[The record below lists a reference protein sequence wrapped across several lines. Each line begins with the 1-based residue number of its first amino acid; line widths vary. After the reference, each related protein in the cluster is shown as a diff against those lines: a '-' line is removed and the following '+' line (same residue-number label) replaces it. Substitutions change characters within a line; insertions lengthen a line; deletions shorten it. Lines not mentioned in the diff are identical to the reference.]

1 MSLKDVVTF
10 GEAMVMFVAEQPGA
24 LKDIDKFCRRLAGA
38 EVNTAVGFARL
49 GLSAGWVS
57 RLGADVFGEYIR
69 EYLDRENIDISGV
82 TSDSRHPTGFQLKS
96 KVLEGDPQV
105 QYFRKNSAAST
116 LSGTDVDVGYLTGFR
131 HLHMTGIPPALTKNT
146 REFAYGA
153 LEAMKAAGR
162 SVSFDPNL
170 RPALWSSREEMVS
183 VINDLACRADWVL
196 PGIQEGEILTGSRD
210 PRAIAE
216 FYLNKGVSLVAV
228 KLGPEGAY
236 FRTQTD
242 EGTVQ
247 GFKVEE
253 VVDTV
258 GAGDGFAVGLVSGML
273 EGLTVPQAVQRGN
286 AIGAL
291 AVQSEGDHDGYPTN
305 LKLETYLQYQLTG
318 VK

>member
-10 GEAMVMFVAEQPGA
+10 GEAMVMFVADKPGA
-24 LKDIDKFCRRLAGA
+24 LKDIDKFSRRLAGA

-57 RLGADVFGEYIR
+57 RLGDDVFGEYIR
-69 EYLDRENIDISGV
+69 EYLERENIDISGV
-82 TSDSRHPTGFQLKS
+82 TSDSRHPTAFQLKS

-116 LSGTDVDVGYLTGFR
+116 LSGADVDPDYLTGFR
-131 HLHMTGIPPALTKNT
+131 HLHMTGIPPALTKET
-146 REFAYGA
+146 REFAYAA
-153 LEAMKAAGR
+153 LGAMKAEGR
-162 SVSFDPNL
+162 SISFDPNL
-170 RPALWSSREEMVS
+170 RPSLWSSREEMVS

-196 PGIQEGEILTGSRD
+196 PGVEEGEILTGSRD

-216 FYLNKGVSLVAV
+216 FYLSKGVSLVVV

-236 FRTQTD
+236 FRTKTD

-247 GFKVEE
+247 GFKVEK

-273 EGLTVPQAVQRGN
+273 EGLTVSQAVQRGN

-291 AVQSEGDHDGYPTN
+291 AVQSEGDHDGYPT
-305 LKLETYLQYQLTG
+305 KPELETYLQYQLTG

>member
-10 GEAMVMFVAEQPGA
+10 GEAMVMFVADKPGA
-24 LKDIDKFCRRLAGA
+24 LKDIDKFSRRLAGA

-57 RLGADVFGEYIR
+57 RLGDDVFGEYIR
-69 EYLDRENIDISGV
+69 EYLAGENIDISGV
-82 TSDSRHPTGFQLKS
+82 TNDSRYPTGFQLKS

-105 QYFRKNSAAST
+105 QYFRKNSAART
-116 LSGTDVDVGYLTGFR
+116 LSGEDVDAGYFTGFR
-131 HLHMTGIPPALTKNT
+131 HLHMTGIPPALTKET
-146 REFAYGA
+146 REFAYAA
-153 LEAMKAAGR
+153 LGAMKAAGR
-162 SVSFDPNL
+162 SISFDPNL
-170 RPALWSSREEMVS
+170 RPSLWSSREEMVS

-196 PGIQEGEILTGSRD
+196 PGVEEGEILTGSRD

-216 FYLNKGVSLVAV
+216 FYLNKGVSLVVV

-247 GFKVEE
+247 GFKVEK

-273 EGLTVPQAVQRGN
+273 EGLTVSQAVQRGN

-291 AVQSEGDHDGYPTN
+291 AVQSEGDHDGYPA
-305 LKLETYLQYQLTG
+305 KSELETYLQYQLTG